1 MFKFFSSLLIALIW
15 AFSCT
20 ANQPALPVPT
30 QAVRL
35 DENHTLLLLDSAASA
50 RVLLQDQTDR
60 FFELVT
66 ASEMSIQI
74 KKPLE
79 DGQTREDLLPEFMDY
94 LRRDVEAFSE
104 EEAQR
109 TTAIVQ
115 GVFKTCW
122 QVAQNIFPDTL
133 ILIKTKG
140 KHYGRSVYYTRENT
154 IVIPA
159 DALAPSN
166 TANLES
172 TIYHEL
178 FHVYSRLNPEKRRR
192 LYKLIGFEGIG
203 LQNLQMPEGLAARV
217 LYNPDGVDFAQ
228 RISLTLDDGSSID
241 AIPVLYSGHLG
252 YKPGRST
259 FFAYVAFDLYQIQQ
273 TAAGKWQVITKDD
286 GFSSTLNLREL
297 PDFFRQI
304 KDNTGYIIHP
314 DEVLADNFTFLMR
327 EKNKPDANAKFSEEG
342 KKLLVDIEAVLRGE
356 AQD

>member
-1 MFKFFSSLLIALIW
+1 MFKFFTSLFIALIW

-20 ANQPALPVPT
+20 AHQPVPT
-30 QAVRL
+30 QTVVL
-35 DENHTLLLLDSAASA
+35 DENHTLILLDSAGSA
-50 RVLLQDQTDR
+50 QVLLQDKTDR

-74 KKPLE
+74 KKPLK

-115 GVFKTCW
+115 SVFKTCQ
-122 QVAQNIFPDTL
+122 QVSNKIFPDTL

-154 IVIPA
+154 IVIPE

-166 TANLES
+166 SANLES

-178 FHVYSRLNPEKRRR
+178 FHVYSRLNPEKRRQ
-192 LYKLIGFEGIG
+192 LYKLIGFEDIG
-203 LQNLQMPEGLAARV
+203 LQNLEMPEGLAARV

-228 RISLTLDDGSSID
+228 RITLTLEDGSSID
-241 AIPVLYSGHLG
+241 AIPVLYSGHVG
-252 YKPGRST
+252 YKEGRYT
-259 FFAYVAFDLYQIQQ
+259 FFAYVEFNLYQIQQ
-273 TAAGKWQVITKDD
+273 TTDGKWQVITKDD
-286 GFSSTLNLREL
+286 GYSSTLNLREL

-314 DEVLADNFTFLMR
+314 DEVLADNFAFVMR
-327 EKNKPDANAKFSEEG
+327 KKNRPDANAKFSEEG
-342 KKLLVDIEAVLRGE
+342 KKLLADIEAVLSGT